1 MQLAEVS
8 IRRPVLATVLS
19 LLVLLIGA
27 VSFNRLTVREYP
39 KIDEPVVTVS
49 VRYAGASAEVIE
61 SQVTKPL
68 EDSIAGI
75 DAVDVITSI
84 SRAEQAQ
91 ISVRFRLEKDAD
103 AAAAEVRD
111 RTSRVRNRL
120 PQAIEE
126 PVIAKVE
133 ADAFPVI
140 WLAFT
145 SDTLNP
151 LQINDLVNRVV
162 KPRLQTVS
170 GVADVRIFGER
181 KYAMRV
187 WLDPDKLAGYRLT
200 TQDVEDAIRRSNL
213 ELPAGRIES
222 QQREFSVTSQT
233 DLTKPSQFEQIVIRN
248 VNGFP
253 VRLRDVARVQEG
265 AADERSAVR
274 LNGRRAISA
283 GVIRQ
288 ATANPLQLSEGVRE
302 MIPRLKADLPPDVAI
317 EIANDNSVFI
327 DRSVKNVY
335 VTIAEAIVL
344 VALVIFVFLRT
355 FRASIIPIITIP
367 VSLIG
372 AFAMMALA
380 GFTINTLT
388 LLALVLAIGLVVDDA
403 IVMLENIYRHIEEGL
418 DPFSAAIKGARE
430 IGFAVIT
437 MTMTL
442 VAVYAPLAFT
452 PGRTGRL
459 FVEFALALAGAVVVS
474 GFVALTL
481 TPMMCSKLLRHNPK
495 PGLFDRT
502 MERWLTA
509 LSNGY
514 GRLLRWI
521 ITARWRPA
529 PGNRGVM
536 AAVKGGVLQARWIVV
551 GVMLFSALAIYLVM
565 PTMKQEL
572 SPLED
577 RGVILANVN
586 APDGST
592 LEYTNRYAEALER
605 IGQPYKEFDR
615 IFANVGNPTVAQASV
630 VYRTVDWNE
639 RKRTTLEIARELQP
653 KFNALPGVNAFPI
666 TPPSLGQ
673 GFRERPVN
681 FVIQTSDSYE
691 NLSRVGRQLMEE
703 IAKNPGIISPDVDLR
718 LNKPELRIDVD
729 REKASD
735 LGVSVEVVAK
745 ALETMLG
752 GRNVTRYKRDAE
764 QYDVIVQTQA
774 SGRTTP
780 EDIDGIYVRGRN
792 DAMIPLSSLVKV
804 RESVSPRDLNHF
816 GQRRSLS
823 ITANLAPDYSLGQAL
838 TYMDQAAA
846 RVLKPG
852 YSTDLNG
859 TSREFRNSQG
869 ALAVVFVLALV
880 FIFLVLAA
888 QFESFIDPLVIML
901 SVPLSMI
908 GALLAL
914 KWSGGSLNVYSQ
926 IGLITLVGLI
936 TKHGILIVEFAN
948 QLRGQ
953 GVELVEALV
962 KAASQRLRPILMTTG
977 AMVLGAVPLALAT
990 GAGAESRVQIGWV
1003 IVGGMSLG
1011 TALTIFVVPTMYMLF
1026 ARAKVPG
1033 ANKAEAKEQPGYHG
1047 DDDVAPNEAIPA
1059 K

>member
-1 MQLAEVS
+1 MQLAEIS
-8 IRRPVLATVLS
+8 IRRPVFATVLS
-19 LLVLLIGA
+19 LLVVLVGA
-27 VSFNRLTVREYP
+27 VSFNRLSVREYP

-49 VRYAGASAEVIE
+49 VKYAGASAEVIE

-84 SRAEQAQ
+84 SRAEQSQ
-91 ISVRFRLEKDAD
+91 ISVKFRLEKDAD

-111 RTSRVRNRL
+111 RTSRVRNKL
-120 PQAIEE
+120 PQAIDE

-145 SDTLNP
+145 SDTLSP
-151 LQINDLVNRVV
+151 LQINDLVNRIV
-162 KPRLQTVS
+162 KSRLQTVT

-233 DLTKPSQFEQIVIRN
+233 DLVRPSQFAEIVIKN

-253 VRLRDVARVQEG
+253 VRVRDVARVQEA
-265 AADERSAVR
+265 AADERSQVR
-274 LNGRRAISA
+274 LNGKVAIGA

-288 ATANPLQLSEGVRE
+288 ATANPLTLSQGVRD
-302 MIPRLKADLPPDVAI
+302 MIPKLKADLPPDVSI
-317 EIANDNSVFI
+317 DVANDNSLFI

-335 VTIAEAIVL
+335 QTIAEAIVL

-355 FRASIIPIITIP
+355 VRASIIPIVTIP

-372 AFAMMALA
+372 TFAMMALA
-380 GFTINTLT
+380 GFSINTLT

-437 MTMTL
+437 MTLTL

-459 FVEFALALAGAVVVS
+459 FGEFALALAGAVVVS

-481 TPMMCSKLLRHNPK
+481 TPMMCAQLLRHNPN
-495 PGLFDRT
+495 PNWFDSH

-509 LSNGY
+509 ISDRY
-514 GRLLRWI
+514 GRLLRWLLL
-521 ITARWRPA
+521 ARWRPA
-529 PGNRGVM
+529 TGPGGLRGWL
-536 AAVKGGVLQARWIVV
+536 LQARWIVV
-551 GVMLFSALAIYLVM
+551 GTMLASAVAITLVW

-577 RGVILANVN
+577 RGTILATVN

-592 LEYTNRYAEALER
+592 FEYTNRYAQALEKM
-605 IGQPYKEFDR
+605 GQPYKEFDR
-615 IFANVGNPTVAQASV
+615 IFGSIGNPTVSQASV
-630 VYRTVDWNE
+630 IYRTVDWEN
-639 RKRTTLEIARELQP
+639 RKRTTLELARELGP
-653 KFNALPGVNAFPI
+653 KFSSLPGVNAFPI

-673 GFRERPVN
+673 GFRERPMN

-691 NLSRVGRQLMEE
+691 NLNRVTRQMMDE
-703 IAKNPGIISPDVDLR
+703 IARNPGIVSADVDLR

-729 REKASD
+729 REKAAD

-764 QYDVIVQTQA
+764 QYDVIVQTEPR
-774 SGRTTP
+774 GRTTP
-780 EDIDGIYVRGRN
+780 EDIDSINVRGRG
-792 DAMIPLSSLVKV
+792 DTMIPLSALVKV
-804 RESVSPRDLNHF
+804 RESVSPRELNHF
-816 GQRRSLS
+816 GQRRSAS

-838 TYMDQAAA
+838 TFMDETASK
-846 RVLKPG
+846 VLKTG
-852 YSTDLNG
+852 YTTELNG

-869 ALAVVFVLALV
+869 ALAITFVLALL

-888 QFESFIDPLVIML
+888 QFESFVDPLVIML

-936 TKHGILIVEFAN
+936 TKHGILIVEFTN
-948 QLRGQ
+948 QLREQ
-953 GVELVEALV
+953 GMEVVDALV

-977 AMVLGAVPLALAT
+977 AMVLGALPLALAH
-990 GAGAESRVQIGWV
+990 GAGAESRIQIGWV

-1011 TALTIFVVPTMYMLF
+1011 TALTVFVVPTMYLLF
-1026 ARAKVPG
+1026 ARGTVPG
-1033 ANKAEAKEQPGYHG
+1033 ANKAEARELPGHDLPPHG
-1047 DDDVAPNEAIPA
+1047 VEAVPV

>member
-1 MQLAEVS
+1 MLLAEVS
-8 IRRPVLATVLS
+8 IRRPVFATVLS
-19 LLVLLIGA
+19 LLIVLIGA
-27 VSFNRLTVREYP
+27 VSFNRLSVREYP

-49 VRYAGASAEVIE
+49 VRYPGASAEVIE

-84 SRAEQAQ
+84 SRADQAQ

-103 AAAAEVRD
+103 SAAAEVRD

-140 WLAFT
+140 QIAFSSESMT
-145 SDTLNP
+145 Q
-151 LQINDLVNRVV
+151 LQINDLVNRII
-162 KPRLQTVS
+162 KPRLQTVT
-170 GVADVRIFGER
+170 GVADVRIYGER

-187 WLDPDKLAGYRLT
+187 WLDTDRLASYRLT

-233 DLTKPSQFEQIVIRN
+233 DLLKPAQFGEIVIKS

-253 VRLRDVARVQEG
+253 VKLRDVARVQEG
-265 AADERSAVR
+265 AADERSIVR
-274 LNGRRAISA
+274 LNGRSA
-283 GVIRQ
+283 VAVGVIRQ
-288 ATANPLQLSEGVRE
+288 ATANPLDLSKGVRE
-302 MIPRLKADLPPDVAI
+302 ALPKLKADLPADMLIDV
-317 EIANDNSVFI
+317 ANDNSVFI
-327 DRSVKNVY
+327 DRSVTNVY
-335 VTIAEAIVL
+335 KTIAEAIGL

-355 FRASIIPIITIP
+355 PRASIIPIVTIP

-372 AFAMMALA
+372 TFGLMALA

-403 IVMLENIYRHIEEGL
+403 IVMLENIFRHIEEGL
-418 DPFSAAIKGARE
+418 DPFSAGIRGARE
-430 IGFAVIT
+430 IGFAIVT
-437 MTMTL
+437 MTATL

-481 TPMMCSKLLRHNPK
+481 TPMMCTQLLRHNPK
-495 PGLFDRT
+495 PNRFDRT
-502 MERWLTA
+502 MERVLTTT
-509 LSNGY
+509 SERY
-514 GRLLRWI
+514 GALLRWVV
-521 ITARWRPA
+521 TARYQPPA
-529 PGNRGVM
+529 AGPSLAQRM
-536 AAVKGGVLQARWIVV
+536 KGFVLQARWIVL
-551 GVMLFSALAIYLVM
+551 GVMLVSALAIALIF

-572 SPLED
+572 SPMED

-586 APDGST
+586 APDGAT
-592 LEYTNRYAEALER
+592 LDYTNRYAQALEKM
-605 IGQPYKEFDR
+605 GQPYKEFDR
-615 IFANVGNPTVAQASV
+615 IFANVGNPTVAQATV
-630 VYRTVDWNE
+630 VYRTVDWDE
-639 RKRTTLEIARELQP
+639 RKRSTMEMARELQP
-653 KFNALPGVNAFPI
+653 KFNALPGVTAFPI

-673 GFRERPVN
+673 GFRERPLN

-691 NLSRVGRQLMEE
+691 NLNAVVRQMLEE
-703 IAKNPGIISPDVDLR
+703 IAKNPGIVSPDVDLR
-718 LNKPELRIDVD
+718 LNKPELRVEVERD
-729 REKASD
+729 KAAD

-745 ALETMLG
+745 AIETLLG

-780 EDIDGIYVRGRN
+780 ENIDRIYVRGRN
-792 DAMIPLSSLVKV
+792 DAMIPLSALVKV
-804 RESVSPRDLNHF
+804 HEGVSPRELNHF
-816 GQRRSLS
+816 GQRRSAS
-823 ITANLAPDYSLGQAL
+823 ITASLAGDYSLGEAL
-838 TYMDQAAA
+838 KFMDQTAA
-846 RVLKPG
+846 RVLKTG

-869 ALAVVFVLALV
+869 ALAIVFVLALL

-888 QFESFIDPLVIML
+888 QFESFVDPLVIML
-901 SVPLSMI
+901 SVPLSVI

-914 KWSGGSLNVYSQ
+914 KMSGGSLNVYSQ

-936 TKHGILIVEFAN
+936 TKHGILIVEFTN

-953 GVELVEALV
+953 GVEMIDALV
-962 KAASQRLRPILMTTG
+962 KASSQRLRPIMMTTG
-977 AMVLGAVPLALAT
+977 AMVLGALPLALAH
-990 GAGAESRVQIGWV
+990 GAGAESRTQIGWV

-1011 TALTIFVVPTMYMLF
+1011 TLLTVFVVPTMYTLF
-1026 ARAKVPG
+1026 ARQAIPG
-1033 ANKAEAKEQPGYHG
+1033 ANKTIAKDQPGQRHEPAEY
-1047 DDDVAPNEAIPA
+1047 VA

>member
-1 MQLAEVS
+1 MQLAEIS
-8 IRRPVLATVLS
+8 IRRPVFATVLS
-19 LLVLLIGA
+19 LLIVLIGA

-61 SQVTKPL
+61 TQVTKPL

-75 DAVDVITSI
+75 DGVDVITSI
-84 SRAEQAQ
+84 SRADQGQ

-103 AAAAEVRD
+103 SAAAEVRD
-111 RTSRVRNRL
+111 RTSRVRNKL

-140 WLAFT
+140 QLAFSSESMT
-145 SDTLNP
+145 P
-151 LQINDLVNRVV
+151 LQINDLVNRIV
-162 KPRLQTVS
+162 KPRLQTVT

-187 WLDPDKLAGYRLT
+187 WLDTDRLASYRLT

-233 DLTKPSQFEQIVIRN
+233 DLLKPAQFGDIVIKT
-248 VNGFP
+248 VNGFS
-253 VRLRDVARVQEG
+253 VRVRDVARVEEG
-265 AADERSAVR
+265 AADERTVVR
-274 LNGRRAISA
+274 LNGRPAVGV

-288 ATANPLQLSEGVRE
+288 ATANPLDLSRGVQE
-302 MIPRLKADLPPDVAI
+302 AIPKLKADLPPDVLI
-317 EIANDNSVFI
+317 DIANDNSVFI

-335 VTIAEAIVL
+335 RTIFEAVLL

-355 FRASIIPIITIP
+355 LRASIIPIITIP

-372 AFAMMALA
+372 TFALMALA

-403 IVMLENIYRHIEEGL
+403 IVMLENIFRHIEEGM
-418 DPFSAAIKGARE
+418 DPFSAGIKGARE
-430 IGFAVIT
+430 IGFAIIT
-437 MTMTL
+437 MTATL

-474 GFVALTL
+474 GVVALTL
-481 TPMMCSKLLRHNPK
+481 TPMLCTLLLRHNPA
-495 PGLFDRT
+495 PNRFDST
-502 MERWLTA
+502 MERVLTRI
-509 LSNGY
+509 SDRY
-514 GRLLRWI
+514 GALLRWI
-521 ITARWRPA
+521 VTARYQAPA
-529 PGNRGVM
+529 GARGLGER
-536 AAVKGGVLQARWIVV
+536 VKAGVLQARWLVLA
-551 GVMLFSALAIYLVM
+551 VMAVSGAAILLIF

-572 SPLED
+572 SPMED
-577 RGVILANVN
+577 RGVILASVN

-592 LEYTNRYAEALER
+592 LDYTNRYAQALEKM
-605 IGQPYKEFDR
+605 GQPFKEFDR

-630 VYRTVDWNE
+630 VYRTVDWDE
-639 RKRTTLEIARELQP
+639 RTRSTMDMARELQP
-653 KFNALPGVNAFPI
+653 KFNALPGVNAFSI

-673 GFRERPVN
+673 GFRERPLN
-681 FVIQTSDSYE
+681 FVIQTSDSYQ
-691 NLSRVGRQLMEE
+691 NLNLVVRQMLDEM
-703 IAKNPGIISPDVDLR
+703 AKNPGILSPDVDLR
-718 LNKPELRIDVD
+718 LNKPELRIEVERD
-729 REKASD
+729 KAAD
-735 LGVSVEVVAK
+735 LGVSVDAVAK
-745 ALETMLG
+745 AIETLLG

-764 QYDVIVQTQA
+764 QYDVVVQTQA
-774 SGRTTP
+774 SGRSTP
-780 EDIDGIYVRGRN
+780 EDIERIYVRGRN
-792 DAMIPLSSLVKV
+792 EAMIPLSALVKV
-804 RESVSPRDLNHF
+804 SESVSPRELNHF
-816 GQRRSLS
+816 GQRRSVS
-823 ITANLAPDYSLGQAL
+823 ITASLAPDYSLGEAL
-838 TYMDQAAA
+838 RFMDQTAAK
-846 RVLKPG
+846 VLKTG

-859 TSREFRNSQG
+859 TSREFKNSQG
-869 ALAVVFVLALV
+869 ALVIVFVLALV

-936 TKHGILIVEFAN
+936 TKHGILIVEFTN

-953 GVELVEALV
+953 GMEMIEALV
-962 KAASQRLRPILMTTG
+962 KASSQRLRPILMTTG
-977 AMVLGAVPLALAT
+977 AMVLGALPLALAH
-990 GAGAESRVQIGWV
+990 GAGAESRTQIGWV

-1011 TALTIFVVPTMYMLF
+1011 TLLTVFVVPTMYALL
-1026 ARAKVPG
+1026 ARKAVPG
-1033 ANKAEAKEQPGYHG
+1033 ANKTVAQENPGAHPAPSAYAAK
-1047 DDDVAPNEAIPA
+1047 
-1059 K
+1059 

>member
-1 MQLAEVS
+1 MQLAEIS
-8 IRRPVLATVLS
+8 IRRPVFATVLS
-19 LLVLLIGA
+19 LLILLVGA
-27 VSFNRLTVREYP
+27 VSFNRLAVREYP

-75 DAVDVITSI
+75 DGVDVITSI
-84 SRAEQAQ
+84 SRADQGQ

-103 AAAAEVRD
+103 SAAAEVRD

-140 WLAFT
+140 QIAFSSESLT
-145 SDTLNP
+145 A
-151 LQINDLVNRVV
+151 LQINDLVNRIV
-162 KPRLQTVS
+162 KPRFQTVT

-187 WLDPDKLAGYRLT
+187 WLDTDKLAAYRLT
-200 TQDVEDAIRRSNL
+200 TQDVEDAIKRSNL

-233 DLTKPSQFEQIVIRN
+233 DLVKPAQFGEIVIKT
-248 VNGFP
+248 VNGFS
-253 VRLRDVARVQEG
+253 VKLRDVARVQEG
-265 AADERSAVR
+265 AADERTAVR
-274 LNGRRAISA
+274 LNGRSA
-283 GVIRQ
+283 VAVGVIRQ
-288 ATANPLQLSEGVRE
+288 ATANPLDLSKGVLE
-302 MIPRLKADLPPDVAI
+302 AIPKLRADLPADMLIDV
-317 EIANDNSVFI
+317 ANDNSVFI

-335 VTIAEAIVL
+335 RTIVEAVVL

-355 FRASIIPIITIP
+355 FRASLIPIVTIP
-367 VSLIG
+367 VSLVG
-372 AFAMMALA
+372 TFALMALA

-403 IVMLENIYRHIEEGL
+403 IVMLENIFRHIEEGM
-418 DPFSAAIKGARE
+418 DPFSAGIKGARE
-430 IGFAVIT
+430 IGFAIIT
-437 MTMTL
+437 MTATL

-481 TPMMCSKLLRHNPK
+481 TPMLCTQLLKHNPK
-495 PGLFDRT
+495 PNWFDSG
-502 MERWLTA
+502 MERVLTS
-509 LSNGY
+509 LSDRY
-514 GRLLRWI
+514 GAALRWI
-521 ITARWRPA
+521 VTARFQTPKNA
-529 PGNRGVM
+529 SFGQKIKGV
-536 AAVKGGVLQARWIVV
+536 VLQARWIVV
-551 GVMLFSALAIYLVM
+551 AIMLLSGVAIALVF

-572 SPLED
+572 SPIED
-577 RGVILANVN
+577 RGVILANVT
-586 APDGST
+586 APDGAT
-592 LEYTNRYAEALER
+592 LDYTDRYARALEKM
-605 IGQPYKEFDR
+605 GESFKEFDR
-615 IFANVGNPTVAQASV
+615 IFASVGNPTVAQASV
-630 VYRTVDWNE
+630 VYRTVDWDD
-639 RKRTTLEIARELQP
+639 RTRTTVDMAKELLP
-653 KFNALPGVNAFPI
+653 KFNALPGVTAFPI

-673 GFRERPVN
+673 GFRERPLN
-681 FVIQTSDSYE
+681 FVVQTSDSYQ
-691 NLSRVGRQLMEE
+691 NLNVVVRQLLEE
-703 IAKNPGIISPDVDLR
+703 IAKNPGIVSPDVDLR
-718 LNKPELRIDVD
+718 LNKPELRIEVERD
-729 REKASD
+729 KAAD

-745 ALETMLG
+745 AIETLLG
-752 GRNVTRYKRDAE
+752 GRNVTRYKRDGE
-764 QYDVIVQTQA
+764 QYDVVVQTEDR
-774 SGRTTP
+774 GRTTP
-780 EDIDGIYVRGRN
+780 EDIDRIYVRGRN
-792 DAMIPLSSLVKV
+792 DAIIPLSALVKV
-804 RESVSPRDLNHF
+804 RESVSPRELNHF
-816 GQRRSLS
+816 GQRRSVT
-823 ITANLAPDYSLGQAL
+823 ITANLSSDYSLGEAL
-838 TYMDQAAA
+838 KFMDQTAAK
-846 RVLKPG
+846 VLKTG

-859 TSREFRNSQG
+859 TSREFKNSQG
-869 ALAVVFVLALV
+869 ALVIVFGLALL

-888 QFESFIDPLVIML
+888 QFESFVDPLVIML

-936 TKHGILIVEFAN
+936 TKHGILIVEFTN

-953 GVELVEALV
+953 GMEMVDALV
-962 KAASQRLRPILMTTG
+962 KASAQRLRPILMTTA
-977 AMVLGAVPLALAT
+977 AMVLGAIPLALAH
-990 GAGAESRVQIGWV
+990 GAGAESRIQIGWV

-1011 TALTIFVVPTMYMLF
+1011 TLLTVFVVPTMYTLF
-1026 ARAKVPG
+1026 ARKAIPG
-1033 ANKAEAKEQPGYHG
+1033 ANTAVAREEP
-1047 DDDVAPNEAIPA
+1047 DVAVIHPEYVG

>member
-8 IRRPVLATVLS
+8 IRRPVFATVLS
-19 LLVLLIGA
+19 LLIVLIGA

-84 SRAEQAQ
+84 SRADQAQ

-103 AAAAEVRD
+103 SAAAEVRD

-120 PQAIEE
+120 PQAIDE

-140 WLAFT
+140 QIAFS
-145 SDTLNP
+145 SDSMTP
-151 LQINDLVNRVV
+151 LQINDLVNRIV
-162 KPRLQTVS
+162 KPRLQTVT

-187 WLDPDKLAGYRLT
+187 WLDTDRLAAYRLT

-233 DLTKPSQFEQIVIRN
+233 DLVKPSQFGEIVIKN
-248 VNGFP
+248 VNGFS
-253 VRLRDVARVQEG
+253 VKVRDVARVQEG
-265 AADERSAVR
+265 PADERTAVR
-274 LNGRRAISA
+274 LNGRSA
-283 GVIRQ
+283 VAVGVIRQ
-288 ATANPLQLSEGVRE
+288 ATANPLDLSKGVRDV
-302 MIPRLKADLPPDVAI
+302 IPRLKADLPPGMLID
-317 EIANDNSVFI
+317 IANDNSVFI

-335 VTIAEAIVL
+335 RTIAEAVAL

-355 FRASIIPIITIP
+355 LRASLIPIVTIP

-372 AFAMMALA
+372 TFALMALA

-403 IVMLENIYRHIEEGL
+403 IVMLENIFRHIEEGM
-418 DPFSAAIKGARE
+418 DPFSAGIKGARE

-437 MTMTL
+437 MTATL

-481 TPMMCSKLLRHNPK
+481 TPMLCTQLLRHNPK
-495 PGLFDRT
+495 PNLFDRT
-502 MERWLTA
+502 MERVLTSTSDRYA
-509 LSNGY
+509 AV
-514 GRLLRWI
+514 LRWLVTTRYQPEAGGGMGQRI
-521 ITARWRPA
+521 
-529 PGNRGVM
+529 
-536 AAVKGGVLQARWIVV
+536 KGWVFQARWMVV
-551 GVMLFSALAIYLVM
+551 AVMLLSGLAIALVF
-565 PTMKQEL
+565 PSMKQEL
-572 SPLED
+572 SPIED

-586 APDGST
+586 APDGAT
-592 LEYTNRYAEALER
+592 LDYTNRYAQALEKM
-605 IGQPYKEFDR
+605 GQSFKEFDR

-630 VYRTVDWNE
+630 VYRTVDWDD
-639 RKRTTLEIARELQP
+639 RKRTTMEMARELQP
-653 KFNALPGVNAFPI
+653 KFNALPGVTAFPI

-673 GFRERPVN
+673 GFRERPLN
-681 FVIQTSDSYE
+681 FVIQTSDSYQ
-691 NLSRVGRQLMEE
+691 NLNTVVRQMLDE
-703 IAKNPGIISPDVDLR
+703 IARNPGIVSPDVDLR
-718 LNKPELRIDVD
+718 LNKPELRIEVERD
-729 REKASD
+729 KAAD

-745 ALETMLG
+745 AIETLLG

-764 QYDVIVQTQA
+764 QYDVIVQTEA
-774 SGRTTP
+774 SGRSTP
-780 EDIDGIYVRGRN
+780 EDIDRIYVRGRN
-792 DAMIPLSSLVKV
+792 DVVIPLSALVKV
-804 RESVSPRDLNHF
+804 HESVSPRELNHF
-816 GQRRSLS
+816 GQRRSVS
-823 ITANLAPDYSLGQAL
+823 ITASLAADYSLGEAL
-838 TYMDQAAA
+838 KFMDQTATK
-846 RVLKPG
+846 VLKTG

-859 TSREFRNSQG
+859 TSREFKNSQG
-869 ALAVVFVLALV
+869 ALAIVFVLALV

-888 QFESFIDPLVIML
+888 QFESFVDPLVIML

-936 TKHGILIVEFAN
+936 TKHGILIVEFTN

-953 GVELVEALV
+953 GMEMIDALV
-962 KAASQRLRPILMTTG
+962 KASSQRLRPILMTTG
-977 AMVLGAVPLALAT
+977 AMVLGAMPLAMAH
-990 GAGAESRVQIGWV
+990 GAGAESRIQIGWV

-1011 TALTIFVVPTMYMLF
+1011 TLLTIFVVPTMYSLF
-1026 ARAKVPG
+1026 ARAKIPG
-1033 ANKAEAKEQPGYHG
+1033 ANKAVVKDAVSHHKGDLVAK
-1047 DDDVAPNEAIPA
+1047 
-1059 K
+1059 

>member
-1 MQLAEVS
+1 MQLAEIS
-8 IRRPVLATVLS
+8 IRRPVFATVLS
-19 LLVLLIGA
+19 LLIVLIGA

-49 VRYAGASAEVIE
+49 VKYAGASAEVIE

-91 ISVRFRLEKDAD
+91 ITVRFRLEKDAD
-103 AAAAEVRD
+103 SAAAEVRD

-133 ADAFPVI
+133 ADAFPVV
-140 WLAFT
+140 FMT
-145 SDTLNP
+145 FSSETLSQ
-151 LQINDLVNRVV
+151 LEINDLINRVV
-162 KPRLQTVS
+162 KSRLQTVT

-187 WLDPDKLAGYRLT
+187 WLDTDKLASYRLT

-233 DLTKPSQFEQIVIRN
+233 DLLRPGQFGDIVVKT
-248 VNGFP
+248 VNGFS
-253 VRLRDVARVQEG
+253 VKVRDVARVQE
-265 AADERSAVR
+265 AAAEERTAVR
-274 LNGRRAISA
+274 LNGRAA
-283 GVIRQ
+283 VAVGVIRQ
-288 ATANPLQLSEGVRE
+288 ATANPLDLSRGVRE
-302 MIPRLKADLPPDVAI
+302 AIPRLKADLPPGMSID
-317 EIANDNSVFI
+317 IANDNSIFI

-335 VTIAEAIVL
+335 KTIVEAVVL

-355 FRASIIPIITIP
+355 FRASLIPIVTIP
-367 VSLIG
+367 VSLVG
-372 AFAMMALA
+372 TFALMALA
-380 GFTINTLT
+380 GFSINTLT

-403 IVMLENIYRHIEEGL
+403 IVMLENIFRHIEEGM
-418 DPFSAAIKGARE
+418 DPFSASIKGARE

-437 MTMTL
+437 MTATL

-459 FVEFALALAGAVVVS
+459 FIEFALALAGAVVVS

-481 TPMMCSKLLRHNPK
+481 TPMMCSQLLKHNPK
-495 PGLFDRT
+495 PNWFDRT
-502 MERWLTA
+502 MERLLTRM
-509 LSNGY
+509 SDSY
-514 GRLLRWI
+514 GSALRWI
-521 ITARWRPA
+521 VTARA
-529 PGNRGVM
+529 SGNATNRGVGQRIRG
-536 AAVKGGVLQARWIVV
+536 AVLQARWLVV
-551 GVMLFSALAIYLVM
+551 GVMLASGVAIALVF

-577 RGVILANVN
+577 RGVILANVT
-586 APDGST
+586 APDGAT
-592 LEYTNRYAEALER
+592 LDYTNRYAQALER
-605 IGQPYKEFDR
+605 IGQPFKEFDR

-630 VYRTVDWNE
+630 VYRTVDWDD
-639 RKRTTLEIARELQP
+639 RKKTTLEMARELQP
-653 KFNALPGVNAFPI
+653 KFNGLPGVSVFAI

-673 GFRERPVN
+673 GFRERPLN
-681 FVIQTSDSYE
+681 FVIQTSESYQ
-691 NLSRVGRQLMEE
+691 NLNTVTRQMMDE

-718 LNKPELRIDVD
+718 LNKPELRIEVVRD
-729 REKASD
+729 KAAD

-745 ALETMLG
+745 AIETVLG

-764 QYDVIVQTQA
+764 QYDVIVQTEA
-774 SGRTTP
+774 RGRTTP
-780 EDIDGIYVRGRN
+780 EDIERIYVRGRN
-792 DAMIPLSSLVKV
+792 DTMIPLSALVRV
-804 RESVSPRDLNHF
+804 RESVSPRELNHF
-816 GQRRSLS
+816 GQRRSVS
-823 ITANLAPDYSLGQAL
+823 ITASLAPDYSLGEAL
-838 TYMDQAAA
+838 KFMDATAAK
-846 RVLKPG
+846 VLKTG

-859 TSREFRNSQG
+859 TSREFKNSQG
-869 ALAVVFVLALV
+869 ALVIVFALALL

-888 QFESFIDPLVIML
+888 QFESFVDPLVIML

-936 TKHGILIVEFAN
+936 TKHGILIVEFTN
-948 QLRGQ
+948 QLRADGMDM
-953 GVELVEALV
+953 VDALV
-962 KAASQRLRPILMTTG
+962 KASSQRLRPILMTTG

-990 GAGAESRVQIGWV
+990 GAGAESRIQIGWV

-1011 TALTIFVVPTMYMLF
+1011 TLLTIFVVPTMYTLF
-1026 ARAKVPG
+1026 ARKAIPG
-1033 ANKAEAKEQPGYHG
+1033 ANTAVAKEEP
-1047 DDDVAPNEAIPA
+1047 DSVAIHPEYVA